1 MLPENLKYLRQQR
14 NLLKKDIASLLS
26 VSESTYGKWEL
37 GKREPDHETLLKLA
51 NFFGVSTDYLLGAD
65 NNATLSTPNE
75 KKGVKIPVL
84 GKVQAGIPVEA
95 IEDIIDYEEITEE
108 MASQGDFFGLQIR
121 GESMM
126 PRFAEGDVVIV
137 RKQPTVDSGDI
148 AVVMVNGNDAT
159 IKKLVKQ
166 KNGISLVPLNPS
178 FEPIFYTNKEIE
190 SLPVTVI
197 GKAVE
202 LRAKL

>member
-1 MLPENLKYLRQQR
+1 MKILSELRKQKNMSQKE
-14 NLLKKDIASLLS
+14 LSSLLS
-26 VSESTYGKWEL
+26 IAQNTLSQYEN
-37 GKREPDHETLLKLA
+37 GKRQPDNDTLIKLA
-51 NFFGVSTDYLLGAD
+51 DFFGVTTDFLLGAND
-65 NNATLSTPNE
+65 THIPSTNE

-108 MASQGDFFGLQIR
+108 MAMQGNFFGLQIS

-137 RKQPTVDSGDI
+137 RQQPTVDSGDI

-166 KNGISLVPLNPS
+166 KNGISLVPLNPD